1 MNRARVYQWV
11 SLILPPVL
19 LLGTA
24 IYLAVCWKDLP
35 AKIPTNISMTGEV
48 TGWGGKGMLWIFP
61 ALGLGTVI
69 LLTVV
74 GFFPQAWNP
83 GVKITPV
90 NRERVY
96 RLMGELLADLRI
108 GFAVLFS
115 AVTIWIVRLSAGP
128 GWVFTALIVI
138 SIVVPL
144 LRYFLRLYVFR
155 R

>member
-1 MNRARVYQWV
+1 MDRARLYPWI
-11 SLILPPVL
+11 SLILSVAI
-19 LLGTA
+19 LLGTG
-24 IYLAVCWKDLP
+24 IFLAACWKDLP
-35 AKIPTNISMTGEV
+35 AQIPTHVSFSGEV
-48 TGWGGKGMLWIFP
+48 NGWGGKGMLWIFP

>member
-74 GFFPQAWNP
+74 GFCPQAWNP

>member
-1 MNRARVYQWV
+1 MNRARIYQWI

-35 AKIPTNISMTGEV
+35 AKIPTNISPTGEV
-48 TGWGGKGMLWIFP
+48 TGWGGKGVLWMFP

-74 GFFPQAWNP
+74 GFFPQTWNP

-128 GWVFTALIVI
+128 GWVFTVLIVI